1 MTRLPPTIAA
11 RALLL
16 AAVAAWPARA
26 VDFSVAPTPR
36 AHTTRATQYGAYVG
50 GTASQYDLCVS
61 KGHLPRGNTP
71 AERIAR
77 MLLDRLHQPNPA
89 ADMAP
94 YAYQGWD
101 LAKQDLARHA
111 AEYDKEKCVRVSAQ
125 WTTLLAASQSK

>member
-1 MTRLPPTIAA
+1 MARLQPITP
-11 RALLL
+11 LL
-16 AAVAAWPARA
+16 AFLLTATAVWAA
-26 VDFSVAPTPR
+26 DFSVAPMPR

-50 GTASQYDLCVS
+50 GTASEYDLCVA

-77 MLLDRLHQPNPA
+77 MLLDKLHQPDPA

-94 YAYQGWD
+94 YAYRGWE

-111 AEYDKEKCVRVSAQ
+111 AEYDRAKCVRVSAE
-125 WTTLLAASQSK
+125 WTTLLAGVRSK